1 MKILK
6 PGSQLH
12 RLISL
17 LSVCGEFPVK
27 SLDILGNKRLYRRVV
42 SECTVPV
49 TVQNPITKET
59 ISLPKIFIL
68 TGKGR
73 MKSIRLYKGARSILT
88 WIGEGEYYDSI
99 CYGYNMPMTP
109 AHVDRNHR
117 VAETLAAF
125 MDAGFYYLPHTLPKL
140 KSEGINR
147 IITTQPLAYPSRMLK
162 LTDNGEVNK
171 TGFSRITGAV
181 FAGRECYAVYNTR
194 NAVMKWSGE
203 GETKMKVNINI
214 LSIVNSGVD
223 HARLPMLFFGA
234 SQEVAFRSMLAM
246 RKATNVRLRFDMFA
260 PRIHFIP
267 LNRYGARFLKFIS
280 IPRWREHLLELLFD
294 DENRSFNRGNFE
306 YDAKVN
312 NIYILSHLDSD
323 ICRLNRFREAIIF
336 FEDNKAKYEVLCFE
350 WQYDFVKKFMGE
362 LAKVT
367 PVSFD
372 EFDEELSEYYSRY
385 LIK

>member
-27 SLDILGNKRLYRRVV
+27 SLDLLGNKRLYRRVI
-42 SECTVPV
+42 SECTIPV
-49 TVQNPITKET
+49 TVQNSITKET

-68 TGKGR
+68 TGKGQ
-73 MKSIRLYKGARSILT
+73 MKSIRLYKGARPILT

-99 CYGYNMPMTP
+99 CYGYNMPMTT

-125 MDAGFYYLPHTLPKL
+125 MDAGFYCLPHTLPKL
-140 KSEGINR
+140 KSQGMNR
-147 IITTQPLAYPSRMLK
+147 IITTQPLSYPSRMLK
-162 LTDNGEVNK
+162 FTDDGEVNK

-181 FAGRECYAVYNTR
+181 FAGGDCYAVYNTR

-203 GETKMKVNINI
+203 GETKMKVNLNL

-246 RKATNVRLRFDMFA
+246 RKATNAKSRFDMFY
-260 PRIHFIP
+260 PRIHFVP

-280 IPRWREHLLELLFD
+280 IPGWRDHLLELLFGED
-294 DENRSFNRGNFE
+294 QIAKHTNFE
-306 YDAKVN
+306 YDAKIN
-312 NIYILSHLDSD
+312 GTYILSHLDSD
-323 ICRLNRFREAIIF
+323 LCRLNRFREAIID
-336 FEDNKAKYEVLCFE
+336 EPEEKYQALCFE
-350 WQYDFVKKFMGE
+350 WQYDFVKKFLGN
-362 LAKVT
+362 LAKITVI
-367 PVSFD
+367 SFD
-372 EFDEELSEYYSRY
+372 EMDKELSEYYNRY

>member
-27 SLDILGNKRLYRRVV
+27 SLDLLGNKRLYRRVV
-42 SECTVPV
+42 SECTIPV
-49 TVQNPITKET
+49 TVQNSITKET

-73 MKSIRLYKGARSILT
+73 MKSIRVYKGARPILT
-88 WIGEGEYYDSI
+88 WIGEGKYYDSI
-99 CYGYNMPMTP
+99 CYGYNMPMTT

-125 MDAGFYYLPHTLPKL
+125 MDAGFHYLPHTLPKL

-147 IITTQPLAYPSRMLK
+147 VITTHPLAYPSRMLK
-162 LTDNGEVNK
+162 FSDDGEVNK

-181 FAGRECYAVYNTR
+181 FAGGDCYAVYNTR

-203 GETKMKVNINI
+203 GEMKMKVNINL

-234 SQEVAFRSMLAM
+234 SHEIAFHSMIAM
-246 RKATNVRLRFDMFA
+246 RKATNVRFRFDMFA
-260 PRIHFIP
+260 PRIHFVP
-267 LNRYGARFLKFIS
+267 LNRYGARFLRFIS
-280 IPRWREHLLELLFD
+280 ILGWRDHLLELLFD
-294 DENRSFNRGNFE
+294 EDQIAKHTNFE
-306 YDAKVN
+306 YDAKIN
-312 NIYILSHLDSD
+312 GTYILSHLDSD
-323 ICRLNRFREAIIF
+323 LCRLNRFREAIIDDSD
-336 FEDNKAKYEVLCFE
+336 EKYEALCFE
-350 WQYDFVKKFMGE
+350 WQYGFVKKFLGD

-367 PVSFD
+367 VISFD
-372 EFDEELSEYYSRY
+372 AVDKELSEYYSRY

>member
-27 SLDILGNKRLYRRVV
+27 SLDLLGNKRLYRRVV

-49 TVQNPITKET
+49 TIQNHATKET

-68 TGKGR
+68 TGRGR
-73 MKSIRLYKGARSILT
+73 MKSIRLYKGARPILT

-99 CYGYNMPMTP
+99 CYGYNMPMTT

-125 MDAGFYYLPHTLPKL
+125 MDAGFYCLPHTLPKL

-162 LTDNGEVNK
+162 FTDDGEVNK

-181 FAGRECYAVYNTR
+181 FAGGDCYAVYNTR
-194 NAVMKWSGE
+194 NAVMKWSGK
-203 GETKMKVNINI
+203 GETKAMVSLKQ
-214 LSIVNSGVD
+214 LSIANSGID
-223 HARLPMLFFGA
+223 LDRLPVLFFGA
-234 SQEVAFRSMLAM
+234 SHEVAFRSMLAM
-246 RKATNVRLRFDMFA
+246 RKATNVSLRFDMFS

-267 LNRYGARFLKFIS
+267 LNQYGARFLKFIS
-280 IPRWREHLLELLFD
+280 IPGWREHLLGLLFD
-294 DENRSFNRGNFE
+294 EKNRSFNKGHFE
-306 YDAKVN
+306 YDAKIN
-312 NIYILSHLDSD
+312 DTYILSHLDSD
-323 ICRLNRFREAIIF
+323 LCRLNRFREAIIF

-350 WQYDFVKKFMGE
+350 WQYHFVKKFMGE

-372 EFDEELSEYYSRY
+372 DVDQDLSEYYSRY

>member
-6 PGSQLH
+6 LGSQLH

-27 SLDILGNKRLYRRVV
+27 SLDLLGNKRLYRRVV
-42 SECTVPV
+42 SECTIPV
-49 TVQNPITKET
+49 TVQNPTTKET
-59 ISLPKIFIL
+59 LSLPKIFIL

-73 MKSIRLYKGARSILT
+73 IKSIRLYKGARPILT
-88 WIGEGEYYDSI
+88 WIGEGVYYDSI
-99 CYGYNMPMTP
+99 CYGHNMPMTT

-117 VAETLAAF
+117 VAETLVAF
-125 MDAGFYYLPHTLPKL
+125 MNAGFYYLPHTLPRL
-140 KSEGINR
+140 ESDGINR

-162 LTDNGEVNK
+162 LTDNGEGNK

-181 FAGRECYAVYNTR
+181 FAGGDCYAVYNTR
-194 NAVMKWSGE
+194 NAVMKWSGK
-203 GETKMKVNINI
+203 GETKAMVSLKQ
-214 LSIVNSGVD
+214 LSIVNSGID
-223 HARLPMLFFGA
+223 PDRLPVLFFGA

-246 RKATNVRLRFDMFA
+246 RKATNVNLRFDMFA

-280 IPRWREHLLELLFD
+280 IPRWREYLLELLFGED
-294 DENRSFNRGNFE
+294 QIVKLTSFE
-306 YDAKVN
+306 YDAKIN
-312 NIYILSHLDSD
+312 GTYILSHLDSD
-323 ICRLNRFREAIIF
+323 LCRLNRFREAIIDDPD
-336 FEDNKAKYEVLCFE
+336 EKYEALCFE
-350 WQYDFVKKFMGE
+350 WQYDFVKRFLGD

-367 PVSFD
+367 VISFD
-372 EFDEELSEYYSRY
+372 AVDKEMSEYYQRY

>member
-27 SLDILGNKRLYRRVV
+27 SLGLLGNKRLYRRVV
-42 SECTVPV
+42 SECTIPV
-49 TVQNPITKET
+49 TVQNPTTKET
-59 ISLPKIFIL
+59 LSLPKIFIL

-73 MKSIRLYKGARSILT
+73 IKSIRLYKGARPILT

-99 CYGYNMPMTP
+99 CYGFNMPMTQ

-147 IITTQPLAYPSRMLK
+147 VITTQPLAYSSRMLK
-162 LTDNGEVNK
+162 FSDDGEVNK

-181 FAGRECYAVYNTR
+181 FAGGDCYAVYNTR

-203 GETKMKVNINI
+203 GEMKMKVNINL

-234 SQEVAFRSMLAM
+234 SHEIAFRSMIAM
-246 RKATNVRLRFDMFA
+246 RKGTNIRFRFDMFA
-260 PRIHFIP
+260 PRIHFVP
-267 LNRYGARFLKFIS
+267 LNRYGARFLRFIS
-280 IPRWREHLLELLFD
+280 ILGWRDHLLELLFD
-294 DENRSFNRGNFE
+294 EDQIAKHTNFE
-306 YDAKVN
+306 YDAKIN
-312 NIYILSHLDSD
+312 GTHILSHLDSD
-323 ICRLNRFREAIIF
+323 LCRLNRFREAIISLGNTT
-336 FEDNKAKYEVLCFE
+336 EKYEVLCFE
-350 WQYDFVKKFMGE
+350 WQYDFVKKFLGD

-367 PVSFD
+367 VISFD
-372 EFDEELSEYYSRY
+372 AVDKEMSEYYRRY
-385 LIK
+385 LIN

>member
-1 MKILK
+1 MKILN

-17 LSVCGEFPVK
+17 LSVCGEFSVK
-27 SLDILGNKRLYRRVV
+27 SLDLLGNKRLYRRVV
-42 SECTVPV
+42 SECTIPV
-49 TVQNPITKET
+49 TVQNPTTKET

-68 TGKGR
+68 TSKGR
-73 MKSIRLYKGARSILT
+73 MKSIRLYKGARPILT

-99 CYGYNMPMTP
+99 CYGYNMPMTT
-109 AHVDRNHR
+109 AHIDRNHR

-125 MDAGFYYLPHTLPKL
+125 MDAGFHYLPHTLPRL
-140 KSEGINR
+140 KSDGINR

-162 LTDNGEVNK
+162 LSDDGEVNK

-181 FAGRECYAVYNTR
+181 FAGGDCYAVYNTR

-203 GETKMKVNINI
+203 GEMKMKVHINL

-234 SQEVAFRSMLAM
+234 SHEIAFRSMLAM
-246 RKATNVRLRFDMFA
+246 RKSTNARSRFDMFY

-267 LNRYGARFLKFIS
+267 LNQYGAKFLKFIS
-280 IPRWREHLLELLFD
+280 IPGWREHLLELLFGED
-294 DENRSFNRGNFE
+294 QIAKLTSFE
-306 YDAKVN
+306 YDAKIN
-312 NIYILSHLDSD
+312 GTYILSHLDSD
-323 ICRLNRFREAIIF
+323 LCRLNRFREAII
-336 FEDNKAKYEVLCFE
+336 DDPNDKYEALCFE
-350 WQYDFVKKFMGE
+350 WQYDFVKKFLGD

-367 PVSFD
+367 VISFD
-372 EFDEELSEYYSRY
+372 EVDKEMSEYYKQY

>member
-27 SLDILGNKRLYRRVV
+27 SLGLLGNKRLYRRVV
-42 SECTVPV
+42 SECTIPV
-49 TVQNPITKET
+49 TVQNPTTKET
-59 ISLPKIFIL
+59 LSLPKIFIL

-73 MKSIRLYKGARSILT
+73 IKSIRLYKGARPILT

-99 CYGYNMPMTP
+99 CYGFNMPMTQ

-125 MDAGFYYLPHTLPKL
+125 MDAGFHYLPHTLPKL

-147 IITTQPLAYPSRMLK
+147 VITTQPLAYPSRMLK
-162 LTDNGEVNK
+162 FSDDGEVNK

-181 FAGRECYAVYNTR
+181 FAGGDCYAVYNTR

-203 GETKMKVNINI
+203 GEMKMKVHINL

-223 HARLPMLFFGA
+223 HARIPMLFFGA
-234 SQEVAFRSMLAM
+234 SHEIAFRSMLAM
-246 RKATNVRLRFDMFA
+246 RKATNARSRFDMFY
-260 PRIHFIP
+260 PKIHFVP
-267 LNRYGARFLKFIS
+267 LNQYGARFLRFIS
-280 IPRWREHLLELLFD
+280 IPGWRDHLLELLFD
-294 DENRSFNRGNFE
+294 EDQIAKHTNFE
-306 YDAKVN
+306 YDAKIN
-312 NIYILSHLDSD
+312 GTYILSHLDSD
-323 ICRLNRFREAIIF
+323 LCRLNRFREAIIDDPD
-336 FEDNKAKYEVLCFE
+336 EKYEALCFE
-350 WQYDFVKKFMGE
+350 WQYDFVKKFLGD

-367 PVSFD
+367 VISFD
-372 EFDEELSEYYSRY
+372 AVDKELSEYYSQY

>member
-27 SLDILGNKRLYRRVV
+27 SLDLLGNKRLYRRVV

-49 TVQNPITKET
+49 TVQNPTTKET
-59 ISLPKIFIL
+59 LSLPKIFIL

-73 MKSIRLYKGARSILT
+73 MKSIRLYKGARPILT

-99 CYGYNMPMTP
+99 CYSYNMPMTT

-117 VAETLAAF
+117 VADTIAAF
-125 MDAGFYYLPHTLPKL
+125 MDAGVYYLPHTLPRL
-140 KSEGINR
+140 KSGGINR

-162 LTDNGEVNK
+162 LTDNGEGNK

-181 FAGRECYAVYNTR
+181 FAGGECYAVYNTR
-194 NAVMKWSGE
+194 NSVMKWSGE
-203 GETKMKVNINI
+203 GESKAMINLNI
-214 LSIVNSGVD
+214 LMKSN
-223 HARLPMLFFGA
+223 ARIDNTNPPVLLFGA
-234 SQEVAFRSMLAM
+234 SQEIAFQSMISM
-246 RKATNVRLRFDMFA
+246 RKATNVRFRFDMFA
-260 PRIHFIP
+260 PRMHFIP

-280 IPRWREHLLELLFD
+280 IPNWQECILNLLFD
-294 DENRSFNRGNFE
+294 DENRSFNRGRFE
-306 YDAKVN
+306 YDAKIN
-312 NIYILSHLDSD
+312 GIYILSHLDSD
-323 ICRLNRFREAIIF
+323 LCRLNRFREAIIF
-336 FEDNKAKYEVLCFE
+336 FEDDKAKYEVLCFA
-350 WQYDFVKKFMGE
+350 WQYDFVKKFMGD

-372 EFDEELSEYYSRY
+372 DFDEELSGYYRQY
-385 LIK
+385 LIE

>member
-27 SLDILGNKRLYRRVV
+27 SLDLLGNKRLYRRVV

-73 MKSIRLYKGARSILT
+73 MKSIRLYKGARPILT
-88 WIGEGEYYDSI
+88 WIGEGRYYDSI

-125 MDAGFYYLPHTLPKL
+125 MDAGFHYLPHTLPKL

-162 LTDNGEVNK
+162 FTDDGEVNK

-181 FAGRECYAVYNTR
+181 FASGECYAVYNTR
-194 NAVMKWSGE
+194 SSVMKWSGK
-203 GETKMKVNINI
+203 GETKTMVNLKQ
-214 LSIVNSGVD
+214 LSIVNSGID
-223 HARLPMLFFGA
+223 PERLPVLFFGA
-234 SQEVAFRSMLAM
+234 SHEVAFRSMLAM
-246 RKATNVRLRFDMFA
+246 RKATNVSLRFDMFS

-267 LNRYGARFLKFIS
+267 LNQYGARFLKFIS
-280 IPRWREHLLELLFD
+280 IPGWREHLLELLFD
-294 DENRSFNRGNFE
+294 DENRSFNRGHFE
-306 YDAKVN
+306 FDAKN
-312 NIYILSHLDSD
+312 NDTYILSHLDSD
-323 ICRLNRFREAIIF
+323 LCRLNRFREAIISLGNTT
-336 FEDNKAKYEVLCFE
+336 EKYEILCFE
-350 WQYDFVKKFMGE
+350 WQSDFAKKFFAD

-367 PVSFD
+367 IISFD
-372 EFDEELSEYYSRY
+372 AVDNELSEYYNRY

>member
-6 PGSQLH
+6 PSSQLH

-27 SLDILGNKRLYRRVV
+27 SLDLLGNKRLYRRVV

-49 TVQNPITKET
+49 TVQNHATKET

-73 MKSIRLYKGARSILT
+73 MKSIRLYKGARPILT

-125 MDAGFYYLPHTLPKL
+125 MDAGFHYLPYTLPRL

-162 LTDNGEVNK
+162 LSDDGEVNK

-181 FAGRECYAVYNTR
+181 FAGGDCYAVYNTR

-203 GETKMKVNINI
+203 GEMKMKVHINL

-234 SQEVAFRSMLAM
+234 SHEIAFRSMLAM
-246 RKATNVRLRFDMFA
+246 RKATNARSRFDMFY

-267 LNRYGARFLKFIS
+267 LNQYGAKFLKFIS
-280 IPRWREHLLELLFD
+280 IPGWREHLLELLFGED
-294 DENRSFNRGNFE
+294 QIAKLTSFE
-306 YDAKVN
+306 YDAKIN
-312 NIYILSHLDSD
+312 GTYILSHLDSD
-323 ICRLNRFREAIIF
+323 LCRLNRFREAILD
-336 FEDNKAKYEVLCFE
+336 ESNKKYEALCFE
-350 WQYDFVKKFMGE
+350 WQYDFVKKFLGDR
-362 LAKVT
+362 AKITVI
-367 PVSFD
+367 SFD
-372 EFDEELSEYYSRY
+372 EVDKEMSEYYKQY

>member
-6 PGSQLH
+6 PDSQLY

-17 LSVCGEFPVK
+17 LSVCGEFPVR
-27 SLDILGNKRLYRRVV
+27 SLDLLGNKRLYRRVV
-42 SECTVPV
+42 SECTIPV
-49 TVQNPITKET
+49 TVQNPTTKEN

-73 MKSIRLYKGARSILT
+73 MKSIRLYKGARPILT

-99 CYGYNMPMTP
+99 CYGYNMPMTT
-109 AHVDRNHR
+109 AHIDRNHR

-125 MDAGFYYLPHTLPKL
+125 MDAGFYYLPHTLPRL
-140 KSEGINR
+140 KSDGINR

-162 LTDNGEVNK
+162 LYDDGEVNK

-181 FAGRECYAVYNTR
+181 FAGGDCYAVYNTR

-203 GETKMKVNINI
+203 GEMKMKVHINL

-234 SQEVAFRSMLAM
+234 SHEIAFRSMLAM
-246 RKATNVRLRFDMFA
+246 RKATNARSRFDMFY

-267 LNRYGARFLKFIS
+267 LNQYGAKFLKFIS
-280 IPRWREHLLELLFD
+280 IPGWREHLLELLFGED
-294 DENRSFNRGNFE
+294 QIAKLTSFE
-306 YDAKVN
+306 YDAKIN
-312 NIYILSHLDSD
+312 GMYILSHLDSD
-323 ICRLNRFREAIIF
+323 LCRLNRFREAIID
-336 FEDNKAKYEVLCFE
+336 EPNEKYEALCFE
-350 WQYDFVKKFMGE
+350 WQYDFVKKFLGDR
-362 LAKVT
+362 AKITVI
-367 PVSFD
+367 SFD
-372 EFDEELSEYYSRY
+372 EVDKEMSEYYKQY

>member
-27 SLDILGNKRLYRRVV
+27 SLDLLGNKRLYRRVV

-49 TVQNPITKET
+49 TVQNYATKEN

-73 MKSIRLYKGARSILT
+73 MKSIRLYKGARPILT

-125 MDAGFYYLPHTLPKL
+125 VDAGFHYLPHTLPRL

-162 LTDNGEVNK
+162 FTDDGEGNK

-181 FAGRECYAVYNTR
+181 FAGGECYAVYNTR
-194 NAVMKWSGE
+194 STVMKWSGK
-203 GETKMKVNINI
+203 GETKAMVNLKQ
-214 LSIVNSGVD
+214 LSIVNSGID
-223 HARLPMLFFGA
+223 PERLPVLFFGA
-234 SQEVAFRSMLAM
+234 SHEVAFRSMLAM
-246 RKATNVRLRFDMFA
+246 RKATNVSLRFDMFS

-267 LNRYGARFLKFIS
+267 LNQYGARFLKFIS

-294 DENRSFNRGNFE
+294 EENRSFNRGHFE
-306 YDAKVN
+306 FDAKIN
-312 NIYILSHLDSD
+312 GTYILSHLDSD
-323 ICRLNRFREAIIF
+323 LCRLNRFREAIIDDPD
-336 FEDNKAKYEVLCFE
+336 EKYEALCFE
-350 WQYDFVKKFMGE
+350 WQYDFVKKFLGD

-367 PVSFD
+367 VISFD
-372 EFDEELSEYYSRY
+372 EVDKELSEYYSRY

>member
-27 SLDILGNKRLYRRVV
+27 SLDLLGNKRLYRRVV
-42 SECTVPV
+42 SECTIPV
-49 TVQNPITKET
+49 TVQNPTTKET
-59 ISLPKIFIL
+59 LSLPKIFIL

-73 MKSIRLYKGARSILT
+73 IKSIRLYKGARPILT

-99 CYGYNMPMTP
+99 CYGYNMPMTT

-125 MDAGFYYLPHTLPKL
+125 MDAGFYYLPHTLPRL
-140 KSEGINR
+140 KSDGINR

-162 LTDNGEVNK
+162 LTDNGEGNK

-181 FAGRECYAVYNTR
+181 FAGGDCYAVYNTR
-194 NAVMKWSGE
+194 NAVMKWSGK
-203 GETKMKVNINI
+203 GETKAMVSLKQ
-214 LSIVNSGVD
+214 LSIVNSGID
-223 HARLPMLFFGA
+223 PDRLPVLFFGA

-246 RKATNVRLRFDMFA
+246 RKATNVNLRFDMFA

-280 IPRWREHLLELLFD
+280 IPNWQDRILNLLFD
-294 DENRSFNRGNFE
+294 DEDRSFNRGNFE
-306 YDAKVN
+306 FDAKIN
-312 NIYILSHLDSD
+312 GTYILSHLDSD
-323 ICRLNRFREAIIF
+323 LCRLNRFREAII
-336 FEDNKAKYEVLCFE
+336 DDPNDKYEVLCFE
-350 WQYDFVKKFMGE
+350 WQYHFVKKFMGE

-367 PVSFD
+367 PVSFY

>member
-27 SLDILGNKRLYRRVV
+27 SLDLLGNKRLYRRVV
-42 SECTVPV
+42 SECTIPV
-49 TVQNPITKET
+49 TVQNTATKET

-73 MKSIRLYKGARSILT
+73 MKSIRLYKGARPILT

-99 CYGYNMPMTP
+99 CYGYNMPMTT
-109 AHVDRNHR
+109 AHIDRNHR

-162 LTDNGEVNK
+162 FFDDGEVNK
-171 TGFSRITGAV
+171 TGFSRVTGAV
-181 FAGRECYAVYNTR
+181 FAGGDCYAVYNTR

-203 GETKMKVNINI
+203 GEMKMKVNINL
-214 LSIVNSGVD
+214 LSLVNSGVD

-234 SQEVAFRSMLAM
+234 SHEIAFRSMLAM
-246 RKATNVRLRFDMFA
+246 RKATNARSRFDMFY
-260 PRIHFIP
+260 PKIHFVP
-267 LNRYGARFLKFIS
+267 LNQYGARFLRFIS
-280 IPRWREHLLELLFD
+280 IPGWRDHLLELLFD
-294 DENRSFNRGNFE
+294 EDQIAKHTNFE
-306 YDAKVN
+306 YDAKIN
-312 NIYILSHLDSD
+312 GTYILSHLDSD
-323 ICRLNRFREAIIF
+323 LCRLNRFREAIISLGNTI
-336 FEDNKAKYEVLCFE
+336 EKYEVLCFE
-350 WQYDFVKKFMGE
+350 WQYDFVKQYLGD
-362 LAKVT
+362 LANVT
-367 PVSFD
+367 VISFD
-372 EFDEELSEYYSRY
+372 SVDKELSEYYIRY

>member
-27 SLDILGNKRLYRRVV
+27 SLDLLGNKRLYRRVV
-42 SECTVPV
+42 SECTIPV
-49 TVQNPITKET
+49 TVQNHATKET

-73 MKSIRLYKGARSILT
+73 MKSIRLYKGTRPILT

-99 CYGYNMPMTP
+99 CYGYNMPMTT
-109 AHVDRNHR
+109 AHIDRNHR

-125 MDAGFYYLPHTLPKL
+125 MDAGFYYLPHTLPRL

-147 IITTQPLAYPSRMLK
+147 IIKTQPLVYPSRMLK
-162 LTDNGEVNK
+162 LTDNGEGNK

-181 FAGRECYAVYNTR
+181 FAGGDCYAVYNTR

-203 GETKMKVNINI
+203 GEMKMKVNINL

-223 HARLPMLFFGA
+223 HVRLPMLFFGA

-246 RKATNVRLRFDMFA
+246 RKATNVRFRFDMFA
-260 PRIHFIP
+260 PRIHFVP
-267 LNRYGARFLKFIS
+267 LNQYGARFLRFIS
-280 IPRWREHLLELLFD
+280 IPGWRDHLLELLFD
-294 DENRSFNRGNFE
+294 EDQIAKHTNFE
-306 YDAKVN
+306 YDAKIN
-312 NIYILSHLDSD
+312 GTYILSHLDSD
-323 ICRLNRFREAIIF
+323 LCRLNRFREAII
-336 FEDNKAKYEVLCFE
+336 DDPNDKYEVLCFE
-350 WQYDFVKKFMGE
+350 WQYHFVKKFMGE

-367 PVSFD
+367 LVSFD

>member
-27 SLDILGNKRLYRRVV
+27 SLDLLGNKRLYRRVV
-42 SECTVPV
+42 SECTIPV
-49 TVQNPITKET
+49 TVQNPTTKET
-59 ISLPKIFIL
+59 LSLPKIFIL

-73 MKSIRLYKGARSILT
+73 IKSIRLYKGARPILS
-88 WIGEGEYYDSI
+88 WIGEDEYYDSI
-99 CYGYNMPMTP
+99 CYGYNMPMTT

-125 MDAGFYYLPHTLPKL
+125 MDAGFYYLPHTLPRL
-140 KSEGINR
+140 KSDGINR
-147 IITTQPLAYPSRMLK
+147 VITTQPLAYPSRMLK

-181 FAGRECYAVYNTR
+181 FAGGDCYAVYNTR

-203 GETKMKVNINI
+203 GEMKMKVHINL

-223 HARLPMLFFGA
+223 HACLPMLFFG
-234 SQEVAFRSMLAM
+234 SSHEIAFRSMLAM
-246 RKATNVRLRFDMFA
+246 RKATNARSRFDMFY
-260 PRIHFIP
+260 PKIHFVP
-267 LNRYGARFLKFIS
+267 LNQYGARFLRFIS
-280 IPRWREHLLELLFD
+280 IPEWRDHLLELLFD
-294 DENRSFNRGNFE
+294 EDQIAKHTNFE
-306 YDAKVN
+306 YDAKIN
-312 NIYILSHLDSD
+312 GAYILSHLDSD
-323 ICRLNRFREAIIF
+323 LCRLNRFREAIIDDPD
-336 FEDNKAKYEVLCFE
+336 EKYEALCFE
-350 WQYDFVKKFMGE
+350 WQYDFVKKFLGD

-367 PVSFD
+367 VISFD
-372 EFDEELSEYYSRY
+372 AVDKELSEYYSQY

>member
-27 SLDILGNKRLYRRVV
+27 SLDLLGNKRLYRRVV
-42 SECTVPV
+42 SECTIPV
-49 TVQNPITKET
+49 TVQNPTTKET
-59 ISLPKIFIL
+59 LSLPKIFIL

-73 MKSIRLYKGARSILT
+73 MKSIRLYKGARPILT

-99 CYGYNMPMTP
+99 CYGYNMPMTT

-125 MDAGFYYLPHTLPKL
+125 MDAGFYYLPHTLPRL
-140 KSEGINR
+140 KSYGINR
-147 IITTQPLAYPSRMLK
+147 IITTQPIAYPSRMLK
-162 LTDNGEVNK
+162 LTDNGEGNK

-181 FAGRECYAVYNTR
+181 FAGGDCYAVYNTR

-203 GETKMKVNINI
+203 GEMKMKVNINL

-246 RKATNVRLRFDMFA
+246 RKATNVNLRFDMFA

-280 IPRWREHLLELLFD
+280 IPRWREYLLELLFGED
-294 DENRSFNRGNFE
+294 QIVKLTSFE
-306 YDAKVN
+306 YDAKIN
-312 NIYILSHLDSD
+312 GTYILSHLDSD
-323 ICRLNRFREAIIF
+323 LCRLNRFREAII
-336 FEDNKAKYEVLCFE
+336 DNPDEKYEALCFE
-350 WQYDFVKKFMGE
+350 WQYDFVKKFLGD

-367 PVSFD
+367 VISFD
-372 EFDEELSEYYSRY
+372 AVDKELSEYYSQY

>member
-17 LSVCGEFPVK
+17 LSVCGEFSVK
-27 SLDILGNKRLYRRVV
+27 SLDLLGNKRLYRRVV
-42 SECTVPV
+42 SECTIPV
-49 TVQNPITKET
+49 TVQNPTTKET

-68 TGKGR
+68 TSKGR
-73 MKSIRLYKGARSILT
+73 MKSIRLYKGARPILT

-99 CYGYNMPMTP
+99 CYGYNMPMTT
-109 AHVDRNHR
+109 AHIDRNHR

-125 MDAGFYYLPHTLPKL
+125 MDAGFHYLPHTLPRL
-140 KSEGINR
+140 KSDGINR

-162 LTDNGEVNK
+162 LSDDGEVNK

-181 FAGRECYAVYNTR
+181 FAGGDCYAVYNTR

-203 GETKMKVNINI
+203 GEMKMKVHINL

-234 SQEVAFRSMLAM
+234 SHEIAFRSMLAM
-246 RKATNVRLRFDMFA
+246 RKSTNARSRFDMFY

-267 LNRYGARFLKFIS
+267 LNQYGAKFLKFIS
-280 IPRWREHLLELLFD
+280 IPGWREHLLELLFGED
-294 DENRSFNRGNFE
+294 QIAKLTSFE
-306 YDAKVN
+306 YDAKIN
-312 NIYILSHLDSD
+312 GTYILSHLDSD
-323 ICRLNRFREAIIF
+323 LCRLNRFREAII
-336 FEDNKAKYEVLCFE
+336 DDPNDKYEALCFE
-350 WQYDFVKKFMGE
+350 WQYDFVKKFLGD

-367 PVSFD
+367 VISFD
-372 EFDEELSEYYSRY
+372 EVDKEMSEYYKQY

>member
-27 SLDILGNKRLYRRVV
+27 SLDLLGNKRLYRRVV
-42 SECTVPV
+42 SECTIPV
-49 TVQNPITKET
+49 TVQNYATKET

-73 MKSIRLYKGARSILT
+73 MKSIRLYKGARPILT

-99 CYGYNMPMTP
+99 CYGYNMPMTT

-140 KSEGINR
+140 KSEGMNR

-162 LTDNGEVNK
+162 FSDDGEVNK

-181 FAGRECYAVYNTR
+181 FAGDDCYAVYNTR

-234 SQEVAFRSMLAM
+234 SHEIAFRSMLAM
-246 RKATNVRLRFDMFA
+246 RKSTNARSRFDMFY

-267 LNRYGARFLKFIS
+267 LNQYGAKFLKFIS
-280 IPRWREHLLELLFD
+280 IPGWREHLLELLFGED
-294 DENRSFNRGNFE
+294 QIAKLTSFE
-306 YDAKVN
+306 YDAKIN
-312 NIYILSHLDSD
+312 GTYILSHLDSD
-323 ICRLNRFREAIIF
+323 LCRLNRFREAIID
-336 FEDNKAKYEVLCFE
+336 EPDSKYEALCFE
-350 WQYDFVKKFMGE
+350 WQYDFVKKYLGD

-367 PVSFD
+367 VISFD
-372 EFDEELSEYYSRY
+372 EVDKEMSEYYKQY

>member
-27 SLDILGNKRLYRRVV
+27 SLDLLGNKRLYRRVV
-42 SECTVPV
+42 SECTIPV
-49 TVQNPITKET
+49 TVQNQSTKET
-59 ISLPKIFIL
+59 LSLPKIFIL

-73 MKSIRLYKGARSILT
+73 IKSIRLYKGARPILT
-88 WIGEGEYYDSI
+88 WVGEGEYYDSI
-99 CYGYNMPMTP
+99 CHDYNMPMTT

-162 LTDNGEVNK
+162 LTDNGEGNK

-181 FAGRECYAVYNTR
+181 FAGGDCYAVYNTR

-203 GETKMKVNINI
+203 GEMKMKVNINL

-246 RKATNVRLRFDMFA
+246 RKATNVNLRFDMFA

-280 IPRWREHLLELLFD
+280 IPRWRECLLELLFGED
-294 DENRSFNRGNFE
+294 QIVKLTSFE
-306 YDAKVN
+306 YDTKIN
-312 NIYILSHLDSD
+312 DTYILSHLDSD
-323 ICRLNRFREAIIF
+323 LCRLNRFREAIID
-336 FEDNKAKYEVLCFE
+336 EPDEKYEALCFE
-350 WQYDFVKKFMGE
+350 WQYDFVKKFLGDF
-362 LAKVT
+362 AKVT
-367 PVSFD
+367 VIRFD
-372 EFDEELSEYYSRY
+372 EVDKELSEYYSRY

>member
-27 SLDILGNKRLYRRVV
+27 CLDLLGNKRLYRRVV

-49 TVQNPITKET
+49 TVQNPTTKEN

-73 MKSIRLYKGARSILT
+73 MKSIRLYKGARPILT

-99 CYGYNMPMTP
+99 CYGYNMPMTT
-109 AHVDRNHR
+109 AHIDRNHR

-125 MDAGFYYLPHTLPKL
+125 MDAGFYYLPHTLPRL

-181 FAGRECYAVYNTR
+181 FAGGDCYAVYNTR

-203 GETKMKVNINI
+203 GEMKMKVNINL

-223 HARLPMLFFGA
+223 HVRLPMLFFGA

-246 RKATNVRLRFDMFA
+246 RKATNARSRFDMFY

-267 LNRYGARFLKFIS
+267 LNQYGAKFLKFIS
-280 IPRWREHLLELLFD
+280 IPGWREHLLELLFGED
-294 DENRSFNRGNFE
+294 QIAKLTSFE
-306 YDAKVN
+306 YDAKIN
-312 NIYILSHLDSD
+312 GTYILSHLDSD
-323 ICRLNRFREAIIF
+323 LCRLNRFREAII
-336 FEDNKAKYEVLCFE
+336 DDPNDKYEALCFE
-350 WQYDFVKKFMGE
+350 WQYDFVKKFLGD

-367 PVSFD
+367 VISFD
-372 EFDEELSEYYSRY
+372 EVDKEMSEYYKQY

>member
-6 PGSQLH
+6 PSSQLH

-27 SLDILGNKRLYRRVV
+27 SLDLLGNKRLYRRVV
-42 SECTVPV
+42 SECTIPV
-49 TVQNPITKET
+49 TVQNPTTKET
-59 ISLPKIFIL
+59 LSLPKIFIL

-73 MKSIRLYKGARSILT
+73 MKSIRLYKGARPILT

-99 CYGYNMPMTP
+99 CYGYNMPMTT

-125 MDAGFYYLPHTLPKL
+125 MDAGFYYLPHTLPRL
-140 KSEGINR
+140 KSYGINR
-147 IITTQPLAYPSRMLK
+147 IITTQPIAYPSRMLK
-162 LTDNGEVNK
+162 LTDNGEGNK

-181 FAGRECYAVYNTR
+181 FAGGDCYAVYNTR

-203 GETKMKVNINI
+203 GEMKMKVNINL

-246 RKATNVRLRFDMFA
+246 RKATNVNLRFDMFA

-280 IPRWREHLLELLFD
+280 IPRWREYLLELLFGED
-294 DENRSFNRGNFE
+294 QIVKLTSFE
-306 YDAKVN
+306 YDAKIN
-312 NIYILSHLDSD
+312 GTYILSHLDSD
-323 ICRLNRFREAIIF
+323 LCRLNRFREAII
-336 FEDNKAKYEVLCFE
+336 DNPDEKYEALCFE
-350 WQYDFVKKFMGE
+350 WQYDFVKKFLGD

-367 PVSFD
+367 VISFD
-372 EFDEELSEYYSRY
+372 AVDKELSEYYSQY

>member
-6 PGSQLH
+6 PGSQLY

-27 SLDILGNKRLYRRVV
+27 SLDLLGNKRLYRRVV
-42 SECTVPV
+42 SQCTVPV

-73 MKSIRLYKGARSILT
+73 LKSIRLYKGARPILT
-88 WIGEGEYYDSI
+88 WIGEGKYYDSI
-99 CYGYNMPMTP
+99 CYGYNMPMTL
-109 AHVDRNHR
+109 AHIDRNHR

-125 MDAGFYYLPHTLPKL
+125 MDAGFYYLPHTLPRL
-140 KSEGINR
+140 KSEGINC

-162 LTDNGEVNK
+162 FSDVGEVNK

-181 FAGRECYAVYNTR
+181 FAGGDCYAVYNTR

-203 GETKMKVNINI
+203 GETKMKVNLNL

-246 RKATNVRLRFDMFA
+246 RKATNARSRFDMFY
-260 PRIHFIP
+260 PRIHFVP

-280 IPRWREHLLELLFD
+280 IPGWREHLLELLFGED
-294 DENRSFNRGNFE
+294 QIARHTSFE
-306 YDAKVN
+306 YDAKIN
-312 NIYILSHLDSD
+312 GTYILSHLDSD
-323 ICRLNRFREAIIF
+323 LCRLNRFREAIIDDPD
-336 FEDNKAKYEVLCFE
+336 EKYEALCFE
-350 WQYDFVKKFMGE
+350 WQYDFVKKFLGD

-367 PVSFD
+367 VISFD
-372 EFDEELSEYYSRY
+372 EMDKELSEYYNRY

>member
-27 SLDILGNKRLYRRVV
+27 SLDLLGNKRLYRRVV

-73 MKSIRLYKGARSILT
+73 MKTIRLYKGARPILT
-88 WIGEGEYYDSI
+88 WIGEGKYYDSI
-99 CYGYNMPMTP
+99 CYGYNMPMTT

-125 MDAGFYYLPHTLPKL
+125 MYAGFYYLPHTLPRL
-140 KSEGINR
+140 KSDGINR

-162 LTDNGEVNK
+162 LSDDGEVNK

-181 FAGRECYAVYNTR
+181 FAGGDCYAVYNTR

-203 GETKMKVNINI
+203 GEMKMKVNINL

-234 SQEVAFRSMLAM
+234 SHEIAFRSMLAM
-246 RKATNVRLRFDMFA
+246 RKATNARSRFDMFY

-267 LNRYGARFLKFIS
+267 LNQYGAKFLKFIS
-280 IPRWREHLLELLFD
+280 IPGWREHLLELLFGED
-294 DENRSFNRGNFE
+294 QIAKHTNFE
-306 YDAKVN
+306 YDAKIN
-312 NIYILSHLDSD
+312 GTYILSHLDSD
-323 ICRLNRFREAIIF
+323 LCRLNRFREAIIDDPD
-336 FEDNKAKYEVLCFE
+336 EKYEALCFE
-350 WQYDFVKKFMGE
+350 WQYDFVKKFLGDR
-362 LAKVT
+362 AKVT
-367 PVSFD
+367 VIRFD
-372 EFDEELSEYYSRY
+372 EVDKELYEYYSRY

>member
-27 SLDILGNKRLYRRVV
+27 SLGLLGNKRLYRRVV
-42 SECTVPV
+42 SECTIPV
-49 TVQNPITKET
+49 TVQNPTTKET
-59 ISLPKIFIL
+59 LSLPKIFIL

-73 MKSIRLYKGARSILT
+73 IKSIRLYKGARPILT

-99 CYGYNMPMTP
+99 CYGFNMPMTQ

-125 MDAGFYYLPHTLPKL
+125 MDAGFYYLPHTLPRL

-162 LTDNGEVNK
+162 FTDDGEGNK

-181 FAGRECYAVYNTR
+181 FAGGECYAVYNTR
-194 NAVMKWSGE
+194 SSVMKWSGK
-203 GETKMKVNINI
+203 GETKTMVNLKQ

-223 HARLPMLFFGA
+223 PDRLPVLFFGA
-234 SQEVAFRSMLAM
+234 SQEVAFRSMLSM

-280 IPRWREHLLELLFD
+280 IPNWQERILNLLFD
-294 DENRSFNRGNFE
+294 DENRSFNRGRFE
-306 YDAKVN
+306 YDAKIGG
-312 NIYILSHLDSD
+312 IYILSHLDSD

-367 PVSFD
+367 PVPFD

>member
-17 LSVCGEFPVK
+17 LSACGEFPVK
-27 SLDILGNKRLYRRVV
+27 SLDLLGNKRLYRRVV
-42 SECTVPV
+42 SECTVPL

-59 ISLPKIFIL
+59 ILLPKIFIL
-68 TGKGR
+68 TGKGQL
-73 MKSIRLYKGARSILT
+73 KSIRLYKGARPILT

-99 CYGYNMPMTP
+99 CYDYNMPMTT

-125 MDAGFYYLPHTLPKL
+125 MDAGFYYLPHTLPRL
-140 KSEGINR
+140 KSDGINR
-147 IITTQPLAYPSRMLK
+147 VITTQPLAYPSRMLK
-162 LTDNGEVNK
+162 LSNDGEVNK

-181 FAGRECYAVYNTR
+181 FTRGDCYAVYNTR
-194 NAVMKWSGE
+194 NAVMKWSGK
-203 GETKMKVNINI
+203 GETKAMVSLKQ
-214 LSIVNSGVD
+214 LSIVNSGID
-223 HARLPMLFFGA
+223 PDRLPVLFFGA
-234 SQEVAFRSMLAM
+234 SHEVAFCSMLAM
-246 RKATNVRLRFDMFA
+246 RKATNVNLRFDMFA

-280 IPRWREHLLELLFD
+280 IPNWQERILNLLFD
-294 DENRSFNRGNFE
+294 DEDRSFNRGNFE
-306 YDAKVN
+306 FDAKIN
-312 NIYILSHLDSD
+312 GTYILSHLDSD
-323 ICRLNRFREAIIF
+323 LCRLNRFREAII
-336 FEDNKAKYEVLCFE
+336 DDPNDKYEVLCFE
-350 WQYDFVKKFMGE
+350 WQYDFVKKFLDD

-367 PVSFD
+367 VISFD
-372 EFDEELSEYYSRY
+372 AVDKEMSEYYQRY